1 MTVARVLWLVFLFGL
16 MTLTAWRLTRFA
28 VADFLPFVRVPR
40 DLVVNWLDPRDENG
54 AKTQTGGKEPPL
66 GGFGR
71 GVAYLLTC
79 PWCMSFWMALGVVW
93 VTTNWYSVPA
103 PWLAVGAIWG
113 AAGWLSAIEGWAEE
127 WWRLTKNR
135 RYEVRK
141 NLGLPYTD
149 ESEL

>member
-1 MTVARVLWLVFLFGL
+1 MTLTMLLGL
-16 MTLTAWRLTRFA
+16 MLLTAWRLTRFA
-28 VADFLPFVRVPR
+28 VTDHLPFVRVPR
-40 DLVVNWLDPRDENG
+40 DWVVGWLDPRDENG
-54 AKTQTGGKEPPL
+54 AKTQGGKEPPL

-71 GVAYLLTC
+71 AIAYLLTC

-103 PWLAVGAIWG
+103 PWLAVGAVWAG
-113 AAGWLSAIEGWAEE
+113 AGWLSAIEGWAEE

-149 ESEL
+149 ESEV

>member
-1 MTVARVLWLVFLFGL
+1 MEIAVLFFL
-16 MTLTAWRLTRFA
+16 MMMTAWRLTRFA

-40 DLVVNWLDPRDENG
+40 EWVVEWLDPRDDTG
-54 AKTQTGGKEPPL
+54 AKIQRNGKEPPL

-71 GVAYLLTC
+71 GIAYLLTC

-93 VTTNWYSVPA
+93 VTTNWYSVRA
-103 PWLAVGAIWG
+103 PWLVVGAVW
-113 AAGWLSAIEGWAEE
+113 ACAGWLSAIEGWGEE

-141 NLGLPYTD
+141 TLGMPYTD